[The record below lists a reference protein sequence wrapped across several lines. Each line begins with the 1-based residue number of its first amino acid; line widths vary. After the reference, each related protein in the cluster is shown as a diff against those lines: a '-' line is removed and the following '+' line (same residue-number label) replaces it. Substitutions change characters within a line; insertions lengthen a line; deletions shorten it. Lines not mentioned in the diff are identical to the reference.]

1 MAKELFGQFLIRRG
15 KVLQD
20 DIEEALVLQEILHDS
35 LGAAALASDLIT
47 FKQVGE
53 ILDHMDNSASNFS
66 EAAVELKI
74 LTPKQVEELKIK
86 AGDCQ
91 FRLGQLLVA
100 TTKLSQNELD
110 EELVHFASERL
121 LVPSP
126 NVTKA
131 ELIGMIT
138 PRTGTTSATVK
149 KVLESILDNIS
160 KELSRGRPVVL
171 KGFGTFAITEYAA
184 RGGRNPRT
192 GKPIQISQR
201 KVARLRFSRKM
212 RRRVDERDR

>member
-15 KVLQD
+15 KVRQD

-35 LGAAALASDLIT
+35 LGAAALADDLIT
-47 FKQVGE
+47 FKQVGQ
-53 ILDHMDNSASNFS
+53 ILEHMDNSESNFS

-74 LTPKQVEELKIK
+74 LTPEQIEELKIK

-100 TTKLSQNELD
+100 TTKLAQRELD
-110 EELVHFASERL
+110 EELAHFASERL

-131 ELIGMIT
+131 DLIGRIT

-160 KELSRGRPVVL
+160 EELSQGRSLVL
-171 KGFGTFAITEYAA
+171 KGFGTFAVTEYAV

-192 GKPIQISQR
+192 GEPIEISQR
-201 KVARLRFSRKM
+201 KVAQLRFSRRM
-212 RRRVDERDR
+212 RRRVDERSR

>member
-15 KVLQD
+15 KVRQD

-35 LGAAALASDLIT
+35 LGAAALADDLIT
-47 FKQVGE
+47 FKQVGQ
-53 ILDHMDNSASNFS
+53 ILEHMDNSESNFS

-74 LTPKQVEELKIK
+74 LTPEQIKELKIK

-100 TTKLSQNELD
+100 TTKLAQQELD
-110 EELVHFASERL
+110 EELEHFASERL

-126 NVTKA
+126 NVTKV
-131 ELIGMIT
+131 ELIGRIT
-138 PRTGTTSATVK
+138 PGVGTTSATVK

-160 KELSRGRPVVL
+160 EELTQGRSVVL
-171 KGFGTFAITEYAA
+171 KGFGTFAVTEYAA
-184 RGGRNPRT
+184 RGGRNPKT
-192 GKPIQISQR
+192 GEPIEISQR
-201 KVARLRFSRKM
+201 KVAQLRFSRRM
-212 RRRVDERDR
+212 RRRVD